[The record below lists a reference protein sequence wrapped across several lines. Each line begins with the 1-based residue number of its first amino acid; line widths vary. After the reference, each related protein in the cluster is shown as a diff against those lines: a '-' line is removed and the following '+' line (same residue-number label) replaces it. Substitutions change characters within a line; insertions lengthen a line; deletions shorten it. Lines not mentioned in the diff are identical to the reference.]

1 MSKEDW
7 EKGKGICDCDD
18 SICITVKSDRS
29 LNSHLKGNCH
39 HPDGTHHTIHSSQ
52 EETHCPNCNGLLK
65 SATGCHVHSN
75 QCCTKCENI
84 AKKETNS

>member
-1 MSKEDW
+1 MSNEDW

-18 SICITVKSDRS
+18 AICITVKSDRS
-29 LNSHLKGNCH
+29 LNSHLRGNCH

-65 SATGCHVHSN
+65 SATGCHAH
-75 QCCTKCENI
+75 QKACCTKCEWGR
-84 AKKETNS
+84 

>member
-29 LNSHLKGNCH
+29 LNSHLKG
-39 HPDGTHHTIHSSQ
+39 
-52 EETHCPNCNGLLK
+52 K
-65 SATGCHVHSN
+65 N
-75 QCCTKCENI
+75 QCCTKCDWGR
-84 AKKETNS
+84 

>member
-1 MSKEDW
+1 MSNEDW

-39 HPDGTHHTIHSSQ
+39 HPDGTHHIIHSSQ

-65 SATGCHVHSN
+65 SATGCHAH
-75 QCCTKCENI
+75 QKACCTKCEWGR
-84 AKKETNS
+84 